1 MRLFAFCT
9 LILLCSCQHQDFNE
23 ATPYQYADLTGFWEQ
38 VAVNNSSIV
47 EYHKKKLVTKE
58 DLQQNQTSGIQLR
71 ANGKGYTDQLWHI
84 GTFFGPEPLVY
95 DLEWDWEVD
104 SQQSLL
110 LHLTLNPESESPFQ
124 MTYLIHELE
133 QDRLLVERIH

>member
-1 MRLFAFCT
+1 
-9 LILLCSCQHQDFNE
+9 LI
-23 ATPYQYADLTGFWEQ
+23 
-38 VAVNNSSIV
+38 
-47 EYHKKKLVTKE
+47 
-58 DLQQNQTSGIQLR
+58 
-71 ANGKGYTDQLWHI
+71 
-84 GTFFGPEPLVY
+84 Y

-133 QDRLLVERIH
+133 KDRLLVERIR